1 MRKGYP
7 IIYLYLPFQYW
18 RQEGKTYQ
26 QNFKPN
32 KHHKIHEKLLV
43 DLLKRL
49 EFSTVLEVGC
59 GFGRIT
65 KLMLNNF
72 KGIKEYDA
80 IDLSPDQIEN
90 AKRYVNS
97 PLVKYQVSE
106 IQAFNPNG
114 KKYDL
119 VLISEVLLHIMPSEI
134 KAVMEKLISLS
145 NKHVV
150 NIDYYEDVQ
159 TLNLEEYNFL
169 HQYEQ
174 IYKSIPNV
182 KRVERIH
189 VRENKLFGRSDF
201 KELQSIFH
209 AEIAP

>member
-1 MRKGYP
+1 
-7 IIYLYLPFQYW
+7 LYIPFQYW
-18 RQEGKTYQ
+18 REEGKIYQ
-26 QNFKPN
+26 KNFRPN
-32 KHHKIHEKLLV
+32 KHHKLHEKLLV
-43 DLLKRL
+43 NLLKKL

-65 KLMLNNF
+65 KLMVNNF
-72 KGIKEYDA
+72 KSIKEYDA

-97 PLVKYQVSE
+97 QLVKYQVSE
-106 IQAFNPNG
+106 IQAFNPG
-114 KKYDL
+114 DKRYDL
-119 VLISEVLLHIMPSEI
+119 VLISEVLLHVMPSEI
-134 KAVMEKLISLS
+134 KAVMEKLVSLS

-159 TLNLEEYNFL
+159 TLELAEYNFL

-174 IYKSIPNV
+174 IYKSIPDV
-182 KRVERIH
+182 QRVERIR
-189 VRENKLFGRSDF
+189 VQEKKLFGKSDF

-209 AEIAP
+209 AEVAH

>member
-1 MRKGYP
+1 MY
-7 IIYLYLPFQYW
+7 IPFQYW
-18 RQEGKTYQ
+18 REEGKIYQ
-26 QNFKPN
+26 KNFRPN
-32 KHHKIHEKLLV
+32 KHHKLHEKLLV
-43 DLLKRL
+43 NLLKKL

-65 KLMLNNF
+65 KLMVNNF
-72 KGIKEYDA
+72 KSIKEYDA

-97 PLVKYQVSE
+97 QLVKYQVSE
-106 IQAFNPNG
+106 IQAFNPG
-114 KKYDL
+114 DKRYDL
-119 VLISEVLLHIMPSEI
+119 VLISEVLLHVMPSEI
-134 KAVMEKLISLS
+134 KAVMEKLVSLS

-159 TLNLEEYNFL
+159 TLELAEYNFL

-174 IYKSIPNV
+174 IYKSIPDV
-182 KRVERIH
+182 QRVERIR
-189 VRENKLFGRSDF
+189 VQEKKLFGKSDF

-209 AEIAP
+209 AEVAH